1 MISKG
6 AYMPFSGPQKA
17 EFNNVRSLNQA
28 FLNRLRTSPDAQMLL
43 QAFSPKLRP
52 LVAGLTDMQ
61 LRRLAE
67 TPFLLLSLREQDD
80 DYWSVL
86 FADDPT
92 GDLFAVNS
100 GGGHD
105 RHLVAATLGF
115 LWQLAQHNPY
125 AVRLVSGATINWCD
139 RLANSTLLR
148 LLQRTADR
156 TDLLRPR
163 HSENLD
169 FWRKLLGP
177 GLSSEPGIRTAA
189 HLSALQSMLTINRV
203 AQYRD
208 VRAAACR
215 ARLPALRVAEKPGRS

>member
-6 AYMPFSGPQKA
+6 AYMDFSGPQKA

-28 FLNRLRTSPDAQMLL
+28 FLNRLRTSPDVQVLL

-52 LVAGLTDMQ
+52 LVAGLTDLQ
-61 LRRLAE
+61 VRRLAE

-92 GDLFAVNS
+92 GDLFAVAS

-139 RLANSTLLR
+139 SLANSTLLR
-148 LLQRTADR
+148 LLHPLARKM
-156 TDLLRPR
+156 RPR
-163 HSENLD
+163 HPL
-169 FWRKLLGP
+169 
-177 GLSSEPGIRTAA
+177 
-189 HLSALQSMLTINRV
+189 
-203 AQYRD
+203 
-208 VRAAACR
+208 
-215 ARLPALRVAEKPGRS
+215 